1 MKARHRHVRI
11 EMTVYVIVQLKM
23 TDRAAYD
30 RYQARFFDL
39 FKKFKGRLLSADESP
54 SVVEGDWN
62 RDKLVLMSFPA
73 RKPSCCWRRDLRHRL
88 NDRQALPPPPR
99 PEAKS
104 EADRRPVS
112 VIRGRVIRIRPIIG
126 WPRQIIRPVVS
137 AVPVTIVVPIAAPR
151 AQVCRLRGV
160 TCVHAGL
167 RRSR

>member
-1 MKARHRHVRI
+1 MMPGPTRPNISKSRKTA
-11 EMTVYVIVQLKM
+11 K
-23 TDRAAYD
+23 
-30 RYQARFFDL
+30 
-39 FKKFKGRLLSADESP
+39 
-54 SVVEGDWN
+54 
-62 RDKLVLMSFPA
+62 PA

-104 EADRRPVS
+104 EANRRPVS
-112 VIRGRVIRIRPIIG
+112 VIRSRVIRIRPIIG

-167 RRSR
+167 RRSRGGRLNRRHSGQRQASGNDRCSDQCLHGELLIIPQGAD